1 VKLKPPKVGDLV
13 KRGQR
18 VGIVER
24 KTGLGELKVRW
35 LQRQLDG
42 NGDPI
47 SVGWS
52 WHRRGDLEVISSAPE
67 KKQKTS

>member
-1 VKLKPPKVGDLV
+1 MLSVKLKPPKVGDLV

-18 VGIVER
+18 VGIVEKR
-24 KTGLGELKVRW
+24 QFLNLKVRW
-35 LQRQLDG
+35 MQRQLDG

-52 WHRRGDLEVISSAPE
+52 WYRRGDLEVLSRA
-67 KKQKTS
+67 